1 MNELNVLKSM
11 LSGIRIERNML
22 IRRTNKTE
30 EDKNDLKIDELQI
43 KALESAISA
52 LSADGEYIKKSELL
66 GKTVRRNSIWNE
78 VTNSEGKGLEEI
90 VNDLPTYSF
99 PEELSEDGTLT
110 VHVSDGS
117 KVNRVFVMGDNI
129 FGGLYYPDSAE
140 DNTMEWISAKVGKLF
155 PSNDYK
161 CSKCGNILNFD
172 GVNCG
177 RGDANF
183 CPNCGRKAV
192 QK

>member
-1 MNELNVLKSM
+1 MTNEQAIKHLEVIKGDCALV
-11 LSGIRIERNML
+11 G
-22 IRRTNKTE
+22 
-30 EDKNDLKIDELQI
+30 DLR
-43 KALESAISA
+43 ALDIAISA
-52 LSADGEYIKKSELL
+52 LSAE
-66 GKTVRRNSIWNE
+66 
-78 VTNSEGKGLEEI
+78 
-90 VNDLPTYSF
+90 
-99 PEELSEDGTLT
+99 
-110 VHVSDGS
+110 
-117 KVNRVFVMGDNI
+117 
-129 FGGLYYPDSAE
+129 E

-192 QK
+192 SE